1 MNGQSFLK
9 GAIIISVGGFIA
21 KLLGAIYRIPLTNV
35 LGGEGM
41 GIYQMVYP
49 LYCLLLTVSATGIP
63 SGLAREISHAR
74 ARGDESRVRGVFLR
88 SLALFSALGLI
99 GFAAMLVLAPIMSR
113 VQSEPTAQA
122 SYVML
127 APSVFFVSVISCFRG
142 YYQGKSNFTPTAVS
156 EILEQAVKVGLG
168 LYFAYR
174 YRGDVQTA
182 VLYPVRRDFERDR
195 GTSFYDRLSF
205 YRGKAAA

>member
-63 SGLAREISHAR
+63 AAFFYARSLCFPRSG
-74 ARGDESRVRGVFLR
+74 
-88 SLALFSALGLI
+88 SLALPRCSSS
-99 GFAAMLVLAPIMSR
+99 PRS
-113 VQSEPTAQA
+113 
-122 SYVML
+122 
-127 APSVFFVSVISCFRG
+127 
-142 YYQGKSNFTPTAVS
+142 
-156 EILEQAVKVGLG
+156 
-168 LYFAYR
+168 
-174 YRGDVQTA
+174 
-182 VLYPVRRDFERDR
+182 
-195 GTSFYDRLSF
+195 
-205 YRGKAAA
+205 

>member
-63 SGLAREISHAR
+63 SGLAREISHA
-74 ARGDESRVRGVFLR
+74 VRGETNPACAAFFYAR
-88 SLALFSALGLI
+88 SLCFPRSGSSAL
-99 GFAAMLVLAPIMSR
+99 PRCSSSPR
-113 VQSEPTAQA
+113 S
-122 SYVML
+122 
-127 APSVFFVSVISCFRG
+127 
-142 YYQGKSNFTPTAVS
+142 
-156 EILEQAVKVGLG
+156 
-168 LYFAYR
+168 
-174 YRGDVQTA
+174 
-182 VLYPVRRDFERDR
+182 
-195 GTSFYDRLSF
+195 
-205 YRGKAAA
+205 

>member
-21 KLLGAIYRIPLTNV
+21 KILGAIYRIPLANV

-74 ARGDESRVRGVFLR
+74 ARGTKPACAAFFYVRSRSFRCSVL
-88 SLALFSALGLI
+88 SA
-99 GFAAMLVLAPIMSR
+99 
-113 VQSEPTAQA
+113 SE
-122 SYVML
+122 
-127 APSVFFVSVISCFRG
+127 
-142 YYQGKSNFTPTAVS
+142 
-156 EILEQAVKVGLG
+156 
-168 LYFAYR
+168 
-174 YRGDVQTA
+174 
-182 VLYPVRRDFERDR
+182 
-195 GTSFYDRLSF
+195 
-205 YRGKAAA
+205 